1 MIKKISS
8 VVLVIVLGL
17 VALGPGWVYWR
28 SPHIK
33 TVTVSE
39 DFLNYVQTK
48 EASFNGIKQD
58 NSSFFAFN
66 APQTQ
71 STDVALVY
79 LHGFSASPRE
89 ISPVMESVG
98 AMTKSHVYFPRL
110 AGHGLQDGLMSDL
123 TADELFQDAEES
135 YQVAK
140 RLGKKIILVGTST
153 GGTLALWLAARHADI
168 AGLVLISPNLGIRDP
183 RGFLAGGP
191 LGYWIA
197 RAVVGPYHQWKPRN
211 PEQEKYWTTKYS
223 VNGVRAM
230 TDVVR
235 EVERLDFTK
244 LEIPTLMLWTEKD
257 RVVNIERAKELLNQI
272 SSPTKDFVE
281 IKSNNHVL
289 AGNITSPDTT
299 AEVVQKI
306 QEFVEQL
313 KR

>member
-1 MIKKISS
+1 MIKKISVAML
-8 VVLVIVLGL
+8 VVILGL
-17 VALGPGWVYWR
+17 VAFGPGWVYWR
-28 SPHIK
+28 SPHVRPVEI
-33 TVTVSE
+33 SE
-39 DFLNYVQTK
+39 DFLSYVHNK
-48 EASFNGIKQD
+48 EASFTGVKQD

-110 AGHGLQDGLMSDL
+110 AGHGLQDGQMFDL
-123 TADELFQDAEES
+123 TSDELFQDAEES

-140 RLGKKIILVGTST
+140 RLGKKIVLVGTST
-153 GGTLALWLAARHADI
+153 GGTLALWLASRHSDI

-211 PEQEKYWTTKYS
+211 PEQEKFWTTKYS

-235 EVERLDFTK
+235 EVERLDFSK
-244 LEIPTLMLWTEKD
+244 IQIPTLMLWTEKD
-257 RVVNIERAKELLNQI
+257 RVVNIERAKELLSQM
-272 SSPTKDFVE
+272 SSSTKEFVE

-289 AGNITSPDTT
+289 AGNITSPETT
-299 AEVVQKI
+299 NDVVDVVSK
-306 QEFVEQL
+306 FVLDL
-313 KR
+313 K